1 MIHILQ
7 RPTDHFED
15 DNHVVVDD
23 PSYKIKVIEDTTT
36 AAAATTAIVT
46 KSSDRVVHIIPVLA
60 FGMYQVPNDDDGVT
74 IILDAIRCGYR
85 HFDCASIYGN
95 EKTFG
100 KALALSTAGN
110 DIKIDRS
117 QLFIASK
124 VWNDAQKDGRIAVRR
139 SVEQSLIDLQIDY
152 LDICYVH
159 WPVPKYFIE
168 TYRELMLLRTEKK
181 IRFIGISNFNKLDY
195 EELLSANIPS
205 FIPPLINQ
213 FEVSPLMYRSNMIQY
228 FQEEKG
234 ILIAASKALNRG
246 SSSTLQVIQDIA
258 RSNFVS
264 PAQVLLRWS
273 YQKKF
278 IVLSKTSNLLRM
290 RENRDILG
298 FCLSNEEI
306 QQLDYITT
314 SNDIRIREELEVKRK
329 SCL

>member
-1 MIHILQ
+1 MQ
-7 RPTDHFED
+7 
-15 DNHVVVDD
+15 
-23 PSYKIKVIEDTTT
+23 
-36 AAAATTAIVT
+36 
-46 KSSDRVVHIIPVLA
+46 
-60 FGMYQVPNDDDGVT
+60 
-74 IILDAIRCGYR
+74 
-85 HFDCASIYGN
+85 
-95 EKTFG
+95 
-100 KALALSTAGN
+100 
-110 DIKIDRS
+110 
-117 QLFIASK
+117 

-139 SVEQSLIDLQIDY
+139 SVERSLIDLQIDY

-168 TYRELMLLRTEKK
+168 TYRELMLLRKEKK

-195 EELLSANIPS
+195 EELLRANIPS

-234 ILIAASKALNRG
+234 ILIAASKAMNRG

-258 RSNFVS
+258 RVNSVS

-329 SCL
+329 SC